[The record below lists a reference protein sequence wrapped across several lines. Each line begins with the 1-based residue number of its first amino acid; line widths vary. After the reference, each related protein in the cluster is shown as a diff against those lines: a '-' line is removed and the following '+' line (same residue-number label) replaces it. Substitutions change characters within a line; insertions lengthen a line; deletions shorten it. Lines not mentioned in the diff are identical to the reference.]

1 METAYMNQPPI
12 KPPNISVHTHIN
24 TPEES
29 LLG

>member
-1 METAYMNQPPI
+1 MNQPPI